1 MVTQIKL
8 DAARILADVA
18 DDKCFFCQDGHVI
31 KNLTELVDCLTDMTE
46 EVFRHHVTSEKNDF
60 SNWIRDVLGD
70 ERLAGELNNIGTPQE
85 AARIVKGRVIAL
97 QSNRNQQRRSKK
109 RR

>member
-8 DAARILADVA
+8 DVARILADVA
-18 DDKCFFCQDGHVI
+18 DDKRFFCQDGRVI

-46 EVFRHHVTSEKNDF
+46 EVFLHHVTSEKNDF

-70 ERLAGELNNIGTPQE
+70 ERLAGELNYVSTPQE
-85 AARIVKGRVIAL
+85 AAEIVKERVVSFKI
-97 QSNRNQQRRSKK
+97 NRNQHRRLNK

>member
-8 DAARILADVA
+8 DAAKILADVA
-18 DDKCFFCQDGHVI
+18 DDKRFFCQDGCVI
-31 KNLTELVDCLTDMTE
+31 KNLTELVDCLDHMTE
-46 EVFRHHVTSEKNDF
+46 EVFYHHVTSDKNDF

-70 ERLAGELNNIGTPQE
+70 EKLAGELSYICTPQE
-85 AARIVKGRVIAL
+85 ATEIVKKRVVSFQI
-97 QSNRNQQRRSKK
+97 NRNQHRRLKK